1 MNNIKISSSSGIY
14 LLGRLIP
21 AMMGFISIPIF
32 TRTLG
37 TEGYGTFSLIM
48 GTISLIIVLSTGW
61 LESTAVRY
69 VGRPNI
75 QDEQNYTKTYL
86 YLFLGTILFST
97 LIALFGFMLFHRSLG
112 EETRTYLW
120 SALLGFIGVALFRP
134 SVNYYRTL
142 ERPKN
147 YTFAMVAYSVSRLGL
162 AILLLS
168 IISATSDMIFYAY
181 CVTGVLL
188 AFLPIKKMIK
198 HAQNAPFKIKMV
210 KEMVSYGLP
219 YIPLLTSA
227 WVFSMFNRFALDSEM
242 GRESVGL
249 YAAAYNISDQSI
261 GFLYMAIMMAIF
273 PRLVKVYE
281 TGSMAETEGLLT
293 KGLSLYAIIIIPAI
307 SGFAMLGGELL
318 QLLTSSDF
326 LAAATIIPL
335 LAVNTGIVGFNQYLS
350 KPFELDKNTRTLMGI
365 FVFGSLLNIII
376 VFPMIHI
383 LGLMGAVLSNTISLL
398 FIGILLFL
406 GKGNSISIQIPWVI
420 FGKVLT
426 GVIVMI
432 ICLYLSDQII
442 PHGSGWIFVKMFIGI
457 IIYSGMILIMGLKR
471 ALLI

>member
-1 MNNIKISSSSGIY
+1 MNNTKISSSSGIY
-14 LLGRLIP
+14 LFGRLIP
-21 AMMGFISIPIF
+21 ALMGFLSIPIF

-37 TEGYGTFSLIM
+37 TEGYGTFSLLM

-61 LESTAVRY
+61 LESTAVRF

-97 LIALFGFMLFHRSLG
+97 LIALLGFMLFHGSLS
-112 EETRTYLW
+112 EVTRTYLW
-120 SALLGFIGVALFRP
+120 SAMLGFIGVALFRP
-134 SVNYYRTL
+134 AVNYYRTL
-142 ERPKN
+142 EIPKK
-147 YTFAMVAYSVSRLGL
+147 YTFTMVAYSVSRLGL

-168 IISATSDMIFYAY
+168 TIRATSDMIFYSY
-181 CVTGVLL
+181 FIMGVLL
-188 AFLPIKKMIK
+188 AFLPIKKMIE
-198 HAQNAPFKIKMV
+198 HAQHAPFKLKMV
-210 KEMVSYGLP
+210 KEMVTYGLP

-227 WVFSMFNRFALDSEM
+227 WVFSMFNRFALDIEM

-281 TGSMAETEGLLT
+281 AGSIAETEGLLT

-326 LAAATIIPL
+326 LAASTIIPL

-383 LGLMGAVLSNTISLL
+383 LGLMGAVFSNTISLIS
-398 FIGILLFL
+398 IGILLFIRR
-406 GKGNSISIQIPWVI
+406 GNSISIQIPWVI
-420 FGKVLT
+420 FGKVFI
-426 GVIVMI
+426 GVIIMI
-432 ICLYLSDQII
+432 SCLFLSDQFI
-442 PHGSGWIFVKMFIGI
+442 PHGAGWIFLKMAIGI
-457 IIYSGMILIMGLKR
+457 IFYACMILMMGLKR
-471 ALLI
+471 VLLI